1 MIVKIGRNEQE
12 FNNMLL
18 ERAVNEFC
26 NVKAQIEELN
36 ERLSDLKDEIAIIA
50 KDMLEGNE
58 NTTISFLTTTKG
70 VKISFGWKIEV
81 KDGEKLKALLG
92 DDFDLLVTTDTVY
105 KPEKKLKELAL
116 NDDGLKECLEIKEK
130 APSVSVI

>member
-1 MIVKIGRNEQE
+1 MIVKIGKNEQE

-36 ERLSDLKDEIAIIA
+36 ERLSDLKDEIVIIA

-70 VKISFGWKIEV
+70 VKISFGWKIEL

-92 DDFDLLVTTDTVY
+92 DNFDLLVTTDIVY

>member
-1 MIVKIGRNEQE
+1 M
-12 FNNMLL
+12 
-18 ERAVNEFC
+18 
-26 NVKAQIEELN
+26 
-36 ERLSDLKDEIAIIA
+36 
-50 KDMLEGNE
+50 
-58 NTTISFLTTTKG
+58 TTTKG
-70 VKISFGWKIEV
+70 VKISFGWKIEL

>member
-1 MIVKIGRNEQE
+1 MIVKIGKNERK

-36 ERLSDLKDEIAIIA
+36 ERLSDLKDEIVIIA

-58 NTTISFLTTTKG
+58 NTTISFFDDDKG
-70 VKISFGWKIEV
+70 SKNKFW
-81 KDGEKLKALLG
+81 
-92 DDFDLLVTTDTVY
+92 
-105 KPEKKLKELAL
+105 
-116 NDDGLKECLEIKEK
+116 LENRIKRW
-130 APSVSVI
+130 